1 MSCSTTPAK
10 HQILVRAVS
19 ARDEAADFG
28 HLRDVLEEAAAIGVM
43 NLLRRRPD
51 AQLRLVVGDD
61 AIQQDA
67 DVIVLDAAE
76 MLLQLRPHLVDRPR
90 RAEDRVLF
98 AEALLAILI
107 GIDAANRRQHELKLT
122 VVEAAV
128 ALDADELARL
138 ELVLVAID
146 VAQQLGDD
154 LSGGILQRE
163 EEKLAAAAAGAN
175 FLVGAEKVSPAG
187 ISFGQRQKV
196 SGVYSEPSANVIVPL
211 MTTLPLTRG
220 AARRARPCGCAGA

>member
-1 MSCSTTPAK
+1 
-10 HQILVRAVS
+10 
-19 ARDEAADFG
+19 
-28 HLRDVLEEAAAIGVM
+28 M
-43 NLLRRRPD
+43 NLLRRRPH

-76 MLLQLRPHLVDRPR
+76 MLLQLRPHVVDRPR
-90 RAEDRVLF
+90 RAEDRILL

-107 GIDAANRRQHELKLT
+107 GIDAANRRQHELQLA

-138 ELVLVAID
+138 ELVLVAIG
-146 VAQQLGDD
+146 VGQQLGDD

-163 EEKLAAAAAGAN
+163 EEELAAAAAGAN

-187 ISFGQRQKV
+187 VRFGQRRKFRE
-196 SGVYSEPSANVIVPL
+196 SI
-211 MTTLPLTRG
+211 
-220 AARRARPCGCAGA
+220 RRQVQTSSCR